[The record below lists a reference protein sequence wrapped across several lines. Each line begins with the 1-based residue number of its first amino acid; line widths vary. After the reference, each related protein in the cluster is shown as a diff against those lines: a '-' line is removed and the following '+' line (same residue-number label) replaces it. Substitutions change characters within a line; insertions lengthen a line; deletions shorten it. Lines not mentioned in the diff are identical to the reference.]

1 MCSRPTRS
9 NSWTGRIIANA
20 NAIRLAAHSSVA
32 GANVYSIVIAV
43 IAVIAAAPILAAVV
57 SLFQDT
63 GDAWPHLVQYVLPEA
78 LLNTLWLAV
87 GVALIAGTI
96 GVALAWI
103 VAAYEFPGRGFFN
116 WALLLPMAMPGYV
129 LAFAFA
135 AIFEFTGPIQ
145 GLWREV
151 FGDTLAFPEIGARAA
166 SILTL
171 SLVLYPYVFLIVRE
185 AFASQGIRGLEVAQ
199 SCGLKPLQ
207 GFFKVSLPM
216 ARPFIVG
223 GVSLAVMESLAD
235 FGTVQL
241 YNYSTFT
248 TAIYRAWYGL
258 FSLESAQQL
267 SLVLITLV
275 LLALLVERKFRGM
288 ARYTTS
294 GTAASRSRITLHG
307 RGAVLATSIC
317 AAVFALAFLLPTSL
331 IALWSVNAFVEE
343 FDSRYWQFA
352 ANTLLLAVMAAMLV
366 TSIAVLMA
374 YAVRRRPGPVNDI
387 LARVA
392 TLGYAVPG
400 TVLAVGFF
408 VPIAAFSR
416 FINQLLGFSGA
427 ETIALQSSLAVI
439 LLAYMSRF
447 LAVAHSP
454 VNGALL
460 RISPSIEDA
469 SRGMGV
475 SGLQMLLRVHLPI
488 LRPAILTGALLVF
501 VDVMKELP
509 ITLMTR
515 PFGWD
520 TLAVRVFQLTTEGE
534 WQRAALPAL
543 GIVIVGLIPVVL
555 LTRQRNNA

>member
-1 MCSRPTRS
+1 
-9 NSWTGRIIANA
+9 
-20 NAIRLAAHSSVA
+20 LAAGSRA
-32 GANVYSIVIAV
+32 YSFV
-43 IAVIAAAPILAAVV
+43 IAVIAAIAAAPIFAAVF

-63 GDAWPHLVQYVLPEA
+63 GDTWLHLAQYVLPEA
-78 LLNTLWLAV
+78 LLNTVWLAA

-103 VAAYEFPGRGFFN
+103 VAAYDFPGRQFFN

-135 AIFEFTGPIQ
+135 ALFEFTGPVQ
-145 GLWREV
+145 GVWRNV
-151 FGDTLAFPEIGARAA
+151 FGDTLAFPDIGARAA
-166 SILTL
+166 SIVTL

-199 SCGLKPLQ
+199 SCGLKPLR

-241 YNYSTFT
+241 YNYTTFT

-267 SLVLITLV
+267 SLVLISLV
-275 LLALLVERKFRGM
+275 LLALWVERKFRGS

-294 GTAASRSRITLHG
+294 ENARPRSRIKLGG
-307 RGAVLATSIC
+307 RNAVLATTIC
-317 AAVFALAFLLPTSL
+317 SFVFALAFLLPTSL
-331 IALWSVNAFVEE
+331 IVAWSFSTFAVEI
-343 FDSRYWQFA
+343 DVRYWQFA
-352 ANTLLLAVMAAMLV
+352 ANTLMLAIMAATLV
-366 TSIAVLMA
+366 TAIAVLMA
-374 YAVRRRPGPVNDI
+374 YAVRRQPGATNDF

-416 FINQLLGFSGA
+416 VLNQLMGTSGA

-439 LLAYMSRF
+439 LFAYLSRF

-454 VNGALL
+454 VNSALL
-460 RISPSIEDA
+460 RISPIIEDA
-469 SRGMGV
+469 SRGLGV
-475 SGLQMLLRVHLPI
+475 SGMQMLFKVHLPI

-534 WQRAALPAL
+534 WHRAALPAL
-543 GIVIVGLIPVVL
+543 GIVMVGLLPVIL
-555 LTRQRNNA
+555 LTRRRSHA

>member
-1 MCSRPTRS
+1 MQS

-20 NAIRLAAHSSVA
+20 NAVRLAPSSSVTGSSA
-32 GANVYSIVIAV
+32 YSVV
-43 IAVIAAAPILAAVV
+43 IAVIAAIAAAPIFAAVS

-63 GDAWPHLVQYVLPEA
+63 GDTWTHLAQYVLPEA
-78 LLNTLWLAV
+78 LLNTLWLAI
-87 GVALIAGTI
+87 GVALVAGTI

-103 VAAYEFPGRGFFN
+103 IAAYEFPGRRFFR

-135 AIFEFTGPIQ
+135 AMFEFTGPVQ
-145 GLWREV
+145 GLWRELLGDA
-151 FGDTLAFPEIGARAA
+151 FGFPNIGARAA

-223 GVSLAVMESLAD
+223 GVSLAVMECLAD

-241 YNYSTFT
+241 YNYTTFT

-267 SLVLITLV
+267 SLILISLV
-275 LLALLVERKFRGM
+275 LLALLVERRVRGA
-288 ARYTTS
+288 ARFTTS
-294 GTAASRSRITLHG
+294 GRAAPRSRLRLKG
-307 RGAVLATSIC
+307 RSAILATSIC
-317 AAVFALAFLLPTSL
+317 VFVFSIAFLLPTSL
-331 IALWSVNAFVEE
+331 IAAWSISTYVEE
-343 FDSRYWQFA
+343 LDSRYWQFA
-352 ANTLLLAVMAAMLV
+352 ANTLMLAVMAAMLV
-366 TSIAVLMA
+366 TATAVLMA
-374 YAVRRRPGPVNDI
+374 YAVRRKPGPLNDF

-416 FINQLLGFSGA
+416 FINQMMGTSGA
-427 ETIALQSSLAVI
+427 DTIALQSGLAVI
-439 LLAYMSRF
+439 LFAYLSRF

-454 VNGALL
+454 VNGGLS

-475 SGLQMLLRVHLPI
+475 SGLQMLFKVHLPI

-534 WQRAALPAL
+534 WHRAALPAL
-543 GIVIVGLIPVVL
+543 GIVAVGLIPVVL